1 VPLNPSMDVGGG
13 SAHRQRERGPG
24 SFVIVPGW
32 VPLPARARRSKPIP
46 SRVAGMH
53 PQPDHGPVRLHW
65 SSFRP
70 PNVSDDPIRDAR
82 ARGWATAAQRR
93 RSLIFG
99 GGLIILLVLWGA
111 WQAFAPSGSHHA
123 LVGTLF
129 FVPADAIATLAALGA
144 AARCAPEHSART
156 AWRLLACAFAV
167 QLAGV
172 IGQVAYESSG
182 PLPFPSFVDAP
193 YLAFYALLL
202 AGLLSFPSGRPT
214 GVARLRF
221 WLDLAIVALTGALAV
236 AAVIPTRLTE
246 LGGSPLNDA
255 LLLAFPAGDLIVLGA
270 IGAILLRRTNI
281 ASTVPIRL
289 LAAGIVCFV
298 ASKLILIQ
306 GASRFQTGHALDAV
320 WLVGIALF
328 ALAAAT
334 EPGAEVHAAVSDAE
348 RPAASWAPYLA
359 MLVASGLLIADHRS
373 LLVVIV
379 AVAIIALL
387 CTRQALASTDVA
399 GVQRLASHDG
409 MRDALT
415 GLPNRRQLI
424 ADLQTAIETA
434 SPTAQRTLV
443 LFDLDGFKAY
453 NDTFGH
459 PAGDQLLGRL
469 GRQLQDALPASG
481 RAYRLG
487 GDEFCALVSRSPL
500 SAAEIGEL
508 GAGALSERG
517 PGFAILASAGAVTLP
532 AEATDVASALHAAD
546 RRMYAAKHSR
556 SSTSVAS
563 QMRDVLLA
571 AIAEQSESIMEQA
584 ELTEHMLDVGIFARD
599 VARQM
604 GLEPEQIELTLRTGE
619 LHDVGKIAIP
629 ESILYKPGPLND
641 DEWLFVRKHTLIG
654 ERVLSAAPALIP
666 VAKLVRSTHER
677 FDGGG
682 YPDGLAGERIPLPA
696 RIVFACDAYHAMVA
710 DRPYAA
716 GVSEAEVRDELR
728 RHAGTQFDPH
738 VVEALE
744 AVLDARS
751 EIGSPA
757 DLG

>member
-1 VPLNPSMDVGGG
+1 LVVVPS
-13 SAHRQRERGPG
+13 
-24 SFVIVPGW
+24 W
-32 VPLPARARRSKPIP
+32 VPLPARARRLKPIP
-46 SRVAGMH
+46 GRVAGMR
-53 PQPDHGPVRLHW
+53 PQPDHLPVRRHW

-70 PNVSDDPIRDAR
+70 AAVGDDPICDDR
-82 ARGWATAAQRR
+82 ARGWATVAQRR
-93 RSLIFG
+93 RSLVFG
-99 GGLIILLVLWGA
+99 GALTTLLALWCA
-111 WQAFAPSGSHHA
+111 WQSVVPAGAHQA

-129 FVPADAIATLAALGA
+129 FVPADVVATLAALGA
-144 AARCAPEHSART
+144 AARCAPEPSART

-172 IGQVAYESSG
+172 IGQAAYESAG
-182 PLPFPSFVDAP
+182 PLPFPSFVDVP

-202 AGLLSFPSGRPT
+202 AGLLAFPSGRPT

-221 WLDLAIVALTGALAV
+221 WLDLAIVALSGALAV
-236 AAVIPTRLTE
+236 AAVIPTRLTQ
-246 LGGSPLNDA
+246 LGPRPLDDVV
-255 LLLAFPAGDLIVLGA
+255 LLAFPAGDLIVLGA
-270 IGAILLRRTNI
+270 IGAILLRRTSI
-281 ASTVPIRL
+281 ASTVPLRL
-289 LAAGIVCFV
+289 LAAGIACFV
-298 ASKLILIQ
+298 ASQLVVIG
-306 GASRFQTGHALDAV
+306 GALSFQTGHAFDAL
-320 WLVGIALF
+320 WLVGIGLF

-348 RPAASWAPYLA
+348 RPAAGWVPYLA
-359 MLVASGLLIADHRS
+359 MLTASGLLIADHRS
-373 LLVVIV
+373 LPVVII
-379 AVAIIALL
+379 AVAIVILICA
-387 CTRQALASTDVA
+387 RQMLASTDL
-399 GVQRLASHDG
+399 GGLPRLAHHDDA
-409 MRDALT
+409 RDLLT

-459 PAGDQLLGRL
+459 PAGDQLLARL
-469 GRQLQDALPASG
+469 ARQLQEALPQSG

-500 SAAEIGEL
+500 SADEIGRL

-532 AEATDVASALHAAD
+532 AEATDVASALHEAD
-546 RRMYAAKHSR
+546 RRMYAAMHSR
-556 SSTSVAS
+556 SSTSVAA

-571 AIAEQSESIMEQA
+571 AIAEQSESLVEPA
-584 ELTEHMLDVGIFARD
+584 ELTEHMLDVGVFARD
-599 VARQM
+599 VAREM

-629 ESILYKPGPLND
+629 ESILHKPGPLND
-641 DEWLFVRKHTLIG
+641 DEWRFVRKHTLIG
-654 ERVLSAAPALIP
+654 ERVLSAASALVP

-677 FDGGG
+677 FDGRG
-682 YPDGLAGERIPLPA
+682 YPDGLAGEQIPLPA
-696 RIVFACDAYHAMVA
+696 RIVFACDSYHAMVA

-716 GVSEAEVRDELR
+716 GVDETAVRDELR
-728 RHAGTQFDPH
+728 RHAGTQFDPR

-751 EIGSPA
+751 EIASAAERGS
-757 DLG
+757 

>member
-1 VPLNPSMDVGGG
+1 M
-13 SAHRQRERGPG
+13 
-24 SFVIVPGW
+24 
-32 VPLPARARRSKPIP
+32 
-46 SRVAGMH
+46 
-53 PQPDHGPVRLHW
+53 PVRPHW

-70 PNVSDDPIRDAR
+70 PNVGDDPIRDER
-82 ARGWATAAQRR
+82 ARGWSTAAQRQ

-99 GGLIILLVLWGA
+99 GALIALVVVWGA
-111 WQAFAPSGSHHA
+111 WQAFVPAGSHHA
-123 LVGTLF
+123 LIGTLF
-129 FVPADAIATLAALGA
+129 FVPADIVATLVALGA
-144 AARCAPEHSART
+144 AARCGPQPSART
-156 AWRLLACAFAV
+156 AWRLLAAAFAV
-167 QLAGV
+167 QLVGV
-172 IGQVAYESSG
+172 IAQAAYESSG
-182 PLPFPSFVDAP
+182 RPLPFPSVVDVP

-221 WLDLAIVALTGALAV
+221 WLDLAIVALSAGLALAY
-236 AAVIPTRLTE
+236 VIPTRLTQ
-246 LGGSPLNDA
+246 LGSRPLNDA

-281 ASTVPIRL
+281 ASAVPLRL

-298 ASKLILIQ
+298 ASKLILIK
-306 GASRFQTGHALDAV
+306 SVTHFQAGHGLDAL
-320 WLVGIALF
+320 WLVGIGLF

-334 EPGAEVHAAVSDAE
+334 EPGAEAHAAVSDAE
-348 RPAASWAPYLA
+348 RPAAGWAPYVA
-359 MLVASGLLIADHRS
+359 MLFAAGLLIADHRS
-373 LLVVIV
+373 LLIVIM
-379 AVAIIALL
+379 AVAIVVLL
-387 CTRQALASTDVA
+387 CVRQALLSSDLA

-409 MRDALT
+409 SRDVLT

-443 LFDLDGFKAY
+443 LFDLDGFKGY

-459 PAGDQLLGRL
+459 PAGDQLLARL
-469 GRQLQDALPASG
+469 ARQLQDTLPASG

-500 SAAEIGEL
+500 SAEEIGEL

-599 VARQM
+599 VAREM
-604 GLEPEQIELTLRTGE
+604 DLEPEQIELTLRTGE

-641 DEWLFVRKHTLIG
+641 EEWRFVRKHTLIG
-654 ERVLSAAPALIP
+654 ERVLSAAPALVP

-716 GVSEAEVRDELR
+716 GVGEAEVRDELR
-728 RHAGTQFDPH
+728 RHAGTQFDPR

-751 EIGSPA
+751 EVGSQA
-757 DLG
+757 DRG